1 VRTTVTIDDELLRRA
16 ETLSATKDR
25 GEVIR
30 EGVRTLVRV
39 ESARRLAALG
49 GDRAGRVSSAEAPR
63 RWLDRGRLVILVDTS
78 VWIDHFH
85 RVVPALVDQ
94 LERDEVGC
102 HPLVIEELALG
113 SIPQRDQVLEDL
125 DALHG
130 FPVLTH
136 HELLSTVGRWR
147 LWGRGLS
154 AVDVHLLGS
163 VALRPGAM
171 LWTRDR
177 RMNLAAEEMGVRP
190 VSSEQ

>member
-1 VRTTVTIDDELLRRA
+1 
-16 ETLSATKDR
+16 
-25 GEVIR
+25 
-30 EGVRTLVRV
+30 
-39 ESARRLAALG
+39 
-49 GDRAGRVSSAEAPR
+49 
-63 RWLDRGRLVILVDTS
+63 VILVDTS

-85 RVVPALVDQ
+85 QAVPELVEQ

-113 SIPQRDQVLEDL
+113 SIPRRDQVLDDL
-125 DALHG
+125 EALHG

-136 HELLSTVGRWR
+136 QELLSTVGRWR

-163 VALRPGAM
+163 AALRPGAT

-177 RMNLAAEEMGVRP
+177 RMNLAAEEMGVPRR
-190 VSSEQ
+190 